1 MSLLDAI
8 FKPKNDQR
16 RADLYKALIHHEAKM
31 GGELF
36 GPVPKG
42 NRREFFCLDEHT
54 WVWHEE
60 WTDKNGQ
67 RQFMMTRYDVRPS
80 GVVKSQGHNSYQ
92 SLSAKN
98 YKISIERFVFT
109 VKRLTKNMAV
119 CCRQPNRPRTARCRT
134 SIVIIRLCL

>member
-1 MSLLDAI
+1 MSWLASLFRPQDD
-8 FKPKNDQR
+8 NR
-16 RADLYKALIHHEAKM
+16 RANFYKALIHHEAKI

-67 RQFMMTRYDVRPS
+67 RHYLMTRYDVRPN
-80 GVVKSQGHNSYQ
+80 GVVKSQGQNSYQ
-92 SLSAKN
+92 ALSDDELKN
-98 YKISIERFVFT
+98 FYRAV
-109 VKRLTKNMAV
+109 RLYGQKVGGEYSRMLQA
-119 CCRQPNRPRTARCRT
+119 A
-134 SIVIIRLCL
+134 

>member
-92 SLSAKN
+92 SLTREELQNFYRAVRI
-98 YKISIERFVFT
+98 YGQKIDEEYGRM
-109 VKRLTKNMAV
+109 LQA
-119 CCRQPNRPRTARCRT
+119 A
-134 SIVIIRLCL
+134 